1 MAKSAIQIGSGYLAH
16 PGRQQPVS
24 TSVLT
29 TVLLHPARIAPFLTM
44 FQLWQ
49 ALRVY
54 FDCPLDH
61 YLMANL

>member
-29 TVLLHPARIAPFLTM
+29 TVLLHPARIAPVLEDVS
-44 FQLWQ
+44 
-49 ALRVY
+49 ALASPACV
-54 FDCPLDH
+54 L
-61 YLMANL
+61 